1 MSISNTEIHL
11 MEITCFSS
19 LYDKTFMA
27 ESNNIR
33 KEILQNVTVLK
44 SHSVK
49 QLKEVL
55 IFSHR
60 IFIIPRLSL
69 HRE

>member
-11 MEITCFSS
+11 MEITCLSS
-19 LYDKTFMA
+19 LNDKTFMT

-55 IFSHR
+55 IFLIEFS
-60 IFIIPRLSL
+60 
-69 HRE
+69 